1 MRLSQQLLVELV
13 EHHVHLVDVMNIAQ
27 EAVFDDDVELGAMGQ
42 RETGAGE
49 QCEGVFVGKSQREG

>member
-27 EAVFDDDVELGAMGQ
+27 ETVFDDDVELGAMGQ

-49 QCEGVFVGKSQREG
+49 QCEAVFLVGR

>member
-1 MRLSQQLLVELV
+1 
-13 EHHVHLVDVMNIAQ
+13 MNIAQ
-27 EAVFDDDVELGAMGQ
+27 ETVFDDDVELGAMGQ